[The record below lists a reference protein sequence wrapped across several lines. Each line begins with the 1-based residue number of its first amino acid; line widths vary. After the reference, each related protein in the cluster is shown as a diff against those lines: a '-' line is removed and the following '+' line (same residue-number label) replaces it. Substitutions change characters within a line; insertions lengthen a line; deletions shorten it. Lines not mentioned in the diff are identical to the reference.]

1 MKFSGCKKVLH
12 YTGKGYILATA
23 RKDTPYG
30 YKNMMKEKV
39 AGMAEKKK
47 CCCGSAS
54 ENIEM
59 DEGMNKEQDKKQVE
73 EQVSAEPAVPDC
85 CRHKSKERSEKEFR
99 DLVNRLARIEGQVRG
114 VRKMLEENAYCLD
127 IIVQVSAINSALN
140 SFNRAI
146 LTNHLETCVMDEVK
160 DGKTDKMEELI
171 HVLPKLMR

>member
-1 MKFSGCKKVLH
+1 
-12 YTGKGYILATA
+12 
-23 RKDTPYG
+23 
-30 YKNMMKEKV
+30 MMKEKV

-59 DEGMNKEQDKKQVE
+59 DEEMNKEQDKKQVE